1 MNAIHTEML
10 YFQRRLDA
18 TRAMAEAAAGPCAQ
32 IAHETLARLY
42 GETLEALAATLPCLV
57 AEPVVAVPR
66 RMVRPERT
74 VTPPTFRHASA
85 RPRLTLKLAC

>member
-1 MNAIHTEML
+1 MDAIHTEML

-18 TRAMAEAAAGPCAQ
+18 TLAMAEAAAGPCARV
-32 IAHETLARLY
+32 AHETLAQLY

-57 AEPVVAVPR
+57 AQPVVAVPR
-66 RMVRPERT
+66 RMFRPERT
-74 VTPPTFRHASA
+74 VTPPTLRHATA